1 MRKEGEK
8 MVKIGKGKL
17 TKKVFS
23 VTVDVGV
30 LEKFNDYCDENS
42 INKSDLIEKQIK
54 RYLEERK

>member
-1 MRKEGEK
+1 